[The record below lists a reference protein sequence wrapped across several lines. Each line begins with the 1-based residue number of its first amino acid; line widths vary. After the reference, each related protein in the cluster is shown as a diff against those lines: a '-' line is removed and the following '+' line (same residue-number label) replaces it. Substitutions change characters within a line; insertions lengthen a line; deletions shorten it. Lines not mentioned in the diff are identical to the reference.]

1 MVIPRLGTDSGRPS
15 QSSSEAAPPV
25 LFDPSLNTML
35 AWYDAGNASGVH
47 HTSNAVDTL
56 DDLSGNGRHVSSS
69 STGRPTYDA
78 ANGKIVFNGTSNVL
92 YNTSPFLWSRSE
104 KAAYAVINATA
115 AATAYILAE
124 RSSTTGAHYSFLGTG
139 NSSPNDANLCPRVRR
154 DVNTEVLNN
163 ISMKMVITGAK
174 MIVRLHEKNGLFLGW
189 ANGATSL
196 ESRSYDRIESELTL
210 NRFSLGGG
218 FSTSAGN
225 VIAMDFYELIV
236 MEDDSLG
243 EQIEGYLAHKHGLAS
258 SLPDGH
264 RYKTDAPL
272 QGDITD
278 YSIRPVAGPINAMLF
293 GDSLTAQN
301 TDVADGTIRFNTAGN
316 FTWYHQLSNGRC
328 YLQLIPTG
336 HNKGSSGNTLSQMI
350 SRLGDL
356 DALTFDVCFFMG
368 GTNNLSTVSYTT
380 MRSQIDQ
387 IISYI
392 TLKLGKKIVV
402 SYITPKDTDSTGIAA
417 IDNANWHI
425 ARRHGSCMG
434 RVIAVDTNSVMND
447 GTGMPVA
454 NALYDNVHF
463 TPYGG
468 YLVGTAL
475 DTALE
480 PYFGR
485 GPTPDFSGAN
495 LLANG
500 VLAGTGGGGAGQVAT
515 GWTYATSGPAS
526 IASKDGGDAQL
537 VQSDYVST
545 SAGGNTWELSQ
556 TVTSGYANGDKI
568 YAAALVRTANFANI
582 ASLRLEI
589 NLAPSAV
596 QTNYNSLGNRSS
608 NGYPPEN
615 IIDLGRDYLIVTPV
629 LPLSSDSITSIKTR
643 LLLENQLDATPTS
656 ADVTI
661 KGIGLF
667 KYEG

>member
-1 MVIPRLGTDSGRPS
+1 M
-15 QSSSEAAPPV
+15 EAAEPV
-25 LFDPSLNTML
+25 LFDPSLNTLL
-35 AWYDAGNASGVH
+35 AWYDAGNASGIH
-47 HTSNAVDTL
+47 HTANAVDTL
-56 DDLSGNGRHVSSS
+56 DDLSGNGRHISNVSA
-69 STGRPTYDA
+69 GRPAYDA
-78 ANGKIVFNGTSNVL
+78 ANGKIVFNGSSNVL

-104 KAAYAVINATA
+104 KAVYAVIDAAVAT
-115 AATAYILAE
+115 TGYILAE
-124 RSSTTGAHYSFLGTG
+124 RSSTTGAHYAFLGTG
-139 NSSPNDANLCPRVRR
+139 SSSPNNANLCPRVRR

-163 ISMKMVITGAK
+163 ISMKMVITGEK
-174 MIVRLHEKNGLFLGW
+174 MIVRLHEKNGMFLGW
-189 ANGATSL
+189 ANGATCL
-196 ESRSYDRIESELTL
+196 ESRSYERIEGDLTL

-218 FSTSAGN
+218 FATSAGN
-225 VIAMDFYELIV
+225 FTAMDFYELIV

-243 EQIEGYLAHKHGLAS
+243 EQIEGYLAHKHGLVS

-264 RYKTDAPL
+264 RYKADAPL
-272 QGDITD
+272 QGDVTD
-278 YSIRPVAGPINAMLF
+278 YSIKPVAGPINAMLF
-293 GDSLTAQN
+293 GDSLTSQN
-301 TDVADGTIRFNTAGN
+301 TTVSGGTIRFNTGAN

-328 YLQLIPTG
+328 YLQLIPTN
-336 HNKGSSGNTLSQMI
+336 HNKGSSGNSLSQMI

-368 GTNNLSTVSYTT
+368 GTNNLSSVSYST
-380 MRSQIDQ
+380 MRIQLDE

-402 SYITPKDTDSTGIAA
+402 SYVTPKDTDSTGIAA

-447 GTGMPVA
+447 GTGLPVA
-454 NALYDNVHF
+454 NALYDTVHF

-475 DTALE
+475 DTTLE

-485 GPTPDFSGAN
+485 GPMPDFLAGN

-500 VLAGTGGGGAGQVAT
+500 VLAGTGGDGAGQVAT
-515 GWTYATSGPAS
+515 GWAYTTSGPDS
-526 IASKDGGDAQL
+526 SASKDGGDVQF

-556 TVTSGYANGDKI
+556 TITGGYANGDSI
-568 YAAALVRTANFANI
+568 YAAALVRTENFANI
-582 ASLRLEI
+582 GSLSLEI
-589 NLAPSAV
+589 DLAPSAA
-596 QTNYNSLGNRSS
+596 QAYYTSIGNRSS

-615 IIDLGRDYLIVTPV
+615 VTDLGRDYLIVTPV
-629 LPLSSDSITSIKTR
+629 LPLSSDGITSIKTR
-643 LLLENQLDATPTS
+643 LLLENQLDAMPTR

-667 KYEG
+667 KYEE

>member
-15 QSSSEAAPPV
+15 QSFPEAEPV
-25 LFDPSLNTML
+25 LFDPSLNTLL
-35 AWYDAGNASGVH
+35 AWYDAGNASGIH
-47 HTSNAVDTL
+47 HTANAVDML
-56 DDLSGNGRHVSSS
+56 DDLSGNGRHISNISA
-69 STGRPTYDA
+69 GRPAYDA
-78 ANGKIVFNGTSNVL
+78 ANGKIAFNGTSNVL

-104 KAAYAVINATA
+104 KAVYAVINAA
-115 AATAYILAE
+115 VAATGYILAE

-139 NSSPNDANLCPRVRR
+139 NNSPNDANLCPRVRR
-154 DVNTEVLNN
+154 DVNTEVLVN
-163 ISMKMVITGAK
+163 IPMMMVITGEK
-174 MIVRLHEKNGLFLGW
+174 MIVRLHEKNGLLLGW
-189 ANGATSL
+189 ANGTTSL
-196 ESRSYDRIESELTL
+196 ESRSYERIEGDLTL
-210 NRFSLGGG
+210 DRFSLGGG
-218 FSTSAGN
+218 IATSAGN
-225 VIAMDFYELIV
+225 FIAMDFYELIV

-243 EQIEGYLAHKHGLAS
+243 EQIEGYLAHRHGLAS

-264 RYKTDAPL
+264 RYKTAAPL
-272 QGDITD
+272 QGDVTD
-278 YSIRPVAGPINAMLF
+278 YSIKPAAGPINAVLF
-293 GDSLTAQN
+293 GDSLTSQN
-301 TDVADGTIRFNTAGN
+301 TTVSGGTIRFNTGAN

-328 YLQLIPTG
+328 YLQLIPTN
-336 HNKGSSGNTLSQMI
+336 HNKGSSGNTLSQMKL
-350 SRLGDL
+350 RLGDL
-356 DALTFDVCFFMG
+356 DALTFDVCFLMG
-368 GTNNLSTVSYTT
+368 GTNSLTSVSYTT
-380 MRSQIDQ
+380 MRSQLDE

-392 TLKLGKKIVV
+392 TLKLGKRIVV

-475 DTALE
+475 DAALE

-485 GPTPDFSGAN
+485 GAMPDFSGGN

-500 VLAGTGGGGAGQVAT
+500 VLAGTGGSGAGQVAMD
-515 GWTYATSGPAS
+515 WTYATSGPAS
-526 IASKDGGDAQL
+526 TASKDGSDAQL

-556 TVTSGYANGDKI
+556 TITDGYANGDKI
-568 YAAALVRTANFANI
+568 YAAAMVRTANFANI
-582 ASLRLEI
+582 GSLCLEI
-589 NLAPSAV
+589 NLAPSSA
-596 QTNYNSLGNRSS
+596 QTYYNSIGNRSS

-615 IIDLGRDYLIVTPV
+615 VTDIGSDYLIVTPV
-629 LPLSSDSITSIKTR
+629 LPLSSDGITSIETR
-643 LLLENQLDATPTS
+643 LFLENQLDATQTS